1 MKKLLH
7 QLYVMT
13 KYAVLGLFLQAMLA
27 GALLSHDGNAQGSL
41 NLRDVKVNVNFN
53 DVQITRALEDIE
65 RQTGFSFNYNVSD
78 LTGLNVISGRYR
90 NQSLYSV
97 LIDLSK
103 QANIH
108 FRQVNNYI
116 TVKRIVNETNRIETD
131 QEGQVITVTGKVS
144 SREDPSGLPGAN
156 VIVEGTSTGTVTD
169 ISGNYNIE
177 VTTGATL
184 VFSSVGY
191 ISEKI
196 VVGNQSVINVVM
208 IPDITALDEI
218 VVVGYG
224 ALSKRD
230 ITGAVTSVKS
240 EQLTKVQS
248 PSVDAMLQGQGAG
261 IQVNQATGVPG
272 GPVRV
277 MIRGTSSVSS
287 GTEPLWVIDGIPINV
302 NVGGEGGSRQGSIPQ
317 NPLASIN
324 PNDIESIEVLK
335 DAAAT
340 AIYGSRGS
348 NGVVLVTT
356 KTGKTGVGGISI
368 DYQTGVSHLT
378 RTPSDMGFANSS
390 QWLGLV
396 NQSRANVG
404 LTSNIED
411 NLGALTVV
419 NVGPNTLKA
428 GDIANTNW
436 FDEIFRSQG
445 SFQEANLSTNKAF
458 EKGNAFFS
466 VNYRKDEGILKNND
480 FERVS
485 FRANIEYEPVNNL
498 RTGVRLTG
506 AYTNNQRVMNGGAP
520 SGNDAVASGGFREA
534 TAGALPIY
542 PIFAP
547 GEDQILF
554 NPTSG
559 MNLRATTDRA
569 LFRDQFEQYRM
580 LGGVFADY
588 NIAAVKGLSVRT
600 ELSADITSGNS
611 IFWTAADLRPR
622 GINFAAQNFSNTR
635 NLNYNLF
642 ATYNREFGTDHSI
655 NFVFGTESQRFSGI
669 GGNLFG
675 EGIPGRNQE
684 FGSPTAPIDR
694 APSAGF
700 GGERYIRAYFS
711 RANYKFKDR
720 YLLGASFRRDGVS
733 IFTPENRWSNFAAL
747 SAGWIIS
754 EEEFFRPLD
763 FINFLKIRGSF
774 GQTGNQNVPT
784 DVTFIGTIDW
794 PRYGNAAGSQVL
806 RDVAVTD
813 LTWETTNA
821 YDLGIDFEMFE
832 SRISGSVGYYRQD
845 VIDLLFLVPIPPS
858 VGLLFGGNSIW
869 GNIADM
875 RNDGFEFNINT
886 VNVSKGNFR
895 WSTNFNF
902 TTNRNQLVSI
912 NEELDSRGQG
922 VVSGLTRNI
931 SGKPLSTFFV
941 AEYAGIDPQSGLP
954 YIYEIDRNLF
964 NATGQTVK
972 TGNVIPASSA
982 NIQNHRILQ
991 DKTGLPTFFGGL
1003 TNTFNYK
1010 GFELTALLTFQGGN
1024 WIYDNPLVARTQV
1037 GLGNG
1042 NLYTD
1047 LIDNVWTQPGDV
1059 TRFPRLMW
1067 NNRFHLNNEGLPQYN
1082 ADGSFN
1088 YNQNYSV
1095 GGANQA
1101 MDRYLFKGDFM
1112 RLRTVQLAYNLQQP
1126 LLNRLGLKG
1135 MRVFVSGNNL
1145 LTFTAYPGWDPEIL
1159 TFGGGAQA
1167 RNLQQGSATEFVPQ
1181 MRTWLGGVSI
1191 TF

>member
-27 GALLSHDGNAQGSL
+27 GTLLSHDGNAQESL
-41 NLRDVKVNVNFN
+41 NLRDVKVNANFS
-53 DVQITRALEDIE
+53 DVQITRALQDIE
-65 RQTGFSFNYNVSD
+65 RKTGFSFNYNASD
-78 LTGLNVISGRYR
+78 LAGLKAVSGRYR
-90 NQSLYSV
+90 NQTLYNV
-97 LIDLSK
+97 LIDISR
-103 QANIH
+103 QANVH

-116 TVKRIVNETNRIETD
+116 TVKKIGDEVERVVAEIQD
-131 QEGQVITVTGKVS
+131 QVTTITGKVT
-144 SREDPSGLPGAN
+144 SREDPAGLPGAN

-169 ISGNYNIE
+169 VNGNYSIE
-177 VTTGATL
+177 VNAGATL

-191 ISEKI
+191 ISERI
-196 VVGNQSVINVVM
+196 VVGSQSVINVVM
-208 IPDITALDEI
+208 VPDITALDEI

-277 MIRGTSSVSS
+277 MIRGTSSISA
-287 GTEPLWVIDGIPINV
+287 GTEPLWVVDGIPINV
-302 NVGGEGGSRQGSIPQ
+302 NIGGEGSTRQGAIAQ

-356 KTGKTGVGGISI
+356 KSGKTGVGGITV
-368 DYQTGVSHLT
+368 DYQTGVTQLAK
-378 RTPSDMGFANSS
+378 TPAQMGFADRD

-396 NQSRANVG
+396 NLSRANAGVAG
-404 LTSNIED
+404 NIQD
-411 NLGALTVV
+411 NLGLLTVV
-419 NVGPNTLKA
+419 NVGPSGLTS
-428 GDIANTNW
+428 GDLANTNW
-436 FDEIFRSQG
+436 FDEILHNQG

-458 EKGNAFFS
+458 DNGNSFFS
-466 VNYRKDEGILKNND
+466 VNYRKDNGILKNND
-480 FERVS
+480 FERIS

-506 AYTNNQRVMNGGAP
+506 SYTNNQSVMNGGAP
-520 SGNDAVASGGFREA
+520 SGNDAVASGGFSAA
-534 TAGALPIY
+534 TGEALPIF
-542 PIFAP
+542 PVFAP
-547 GEDQILF
+547 GEDQVLF

-559 MNLRATTDRA
+559 MNLRATTNRS
-569 LFRDQFEQYRM
+569 LFRSSFENYRL
-580 LGGVFADY
+580 LGGAYADY

-600 ELSADITSGNS
+600 EVSADVAAGNS
-611 IFWTAADLRPR
+611 IFWAAADLRPK
-622 GINFAAQNFSNTR
+622 GLNFAAQNFSNPR
-635 NLNYNLF
+635 NTNVNLF
-642 ATYNREFGTDHSI
+642 ATWARDFGPDHDI
-655 NFVFGTESQRFSGI
+655 NIVLGTESQRFSGI
-669 GGNLFG
+669 GANLFG

-694 APSAGF
+694 PPSAGF

-711 RANYKFKDR
+711 RANYKYKDR
-720 YLLGASFRRDGVS
+720 YLIGASFRRDGVS

-754 EEEFFRPLD
+754 EEDFFQSLS
-763 FINFLKIRGSF
+763 FINFLKLRGSF
-774 GQTGNQNVPT
+774 GQTGNQNVPM
-784 DVTFIGTIDW
+784 DVTFIGTLDW
-794 PRYGNAAGSQVL
+794 PRYGNAAGTQVL

-821 YDLGIDFEMFE
+821 YDLGIDFQMVD
-832 SRISGSVGYYRQD
+832 SRISGSIGYYRQD
-845 VIDLLFLVPIPPS
+845 VVDLLFNVPVAPS
-858 VGLLFGGNSIW
+858 AGLMFGGNSIW
-869 GNIADM
+869 GNVATM
-875 RNDGFEFNINT
+875 RNEGFEFDINT
-886 VNVSKGNFR
+886 INISKGNFT

-902 TTNRNQLVSI
+902 TTNRNQLLNI
-912 NEELDSRGQG
+912 NEELDARGQG
-922 VVSGLTRNI
+922 VAAGLTRNI

-941 AEYAGIDPQSGLP
+941 AEYAGIDPQTGIP
-954 YIYEIDRNLF
+954 YIHEIDRVLF
-964 NATGQTVK
+964 NTTGETVK
-972 TGNVIPASSA
+972 TGNVIPATSA

-1024 WIYDNPLVARTQV
+1024 WIYDNPTVGRTQV

-1047 LIDNVWTQPGDV
+1047 LIGNTWTEPGEV
-1059 TRFPRLMW
+1059 TRFPKLMW
-1067 NNRFHLNNEGLPQYN
+1067 NNRFHINNDGLPQYN
-1082 ADGSFN
+1082 ANGSFN
-1088 YNQNYSV
+1088 NNQNFGI
-1095 GGANQA
+1095 GGTNQA
-1101 MDRYLFKGDFM
+1101 MDRNLFRGDFM
-1112 RLRTVQLAYNLQQP
+1112 RLRTLQVAYTLQQP
-1126 LLNRLGLKG
+1126 MLNRLGLKG
-1135 MRVFVSGNNL
+1135 MRVFVSGNNI
-1145 LTFTAYPGWDPEIL
+1145 LTVTAFPGWDPEIL
-1159 TFGGGAQA
+1159 NLGNAQA
-1167 RNLQQGSATEFVPQ
+1167 RNLQQGSASAILPQ
-1181 MRTWLGGVSI
+1181 MKTWMGGISI